1 MRHGMMIMLAVFAGG
16 LTAVQGAFNAQL
28 GKLLSHPLQATLV
41 SFSVGT
47 GGVII
52 ACLVL
57 GAGFPAPATLLA
69 VPPWL
74 LIGGLFGALFVT
86 ATVLFIPHIGVA
98 SMLVAALLGQMLVS
112 LALDHAGLYGGAPI
126 VISTQRVVGVLL
138 VVAGLYLLTRPV
150 IGS

>member
-1 MRHGMMIMLAVFAGG
+1 MQKGVMLALAIAAGG
-16 LTAVQGAFNAQL
+16 LTAVQGAFNARL
-28 GKLLSHPLQATLV
+28 GALLSHPLQATLV

-47 GGVII
+47 CGVVV

-57 GAGFPAPATLLA
+57 RTGFPAPATLLG

-74 LIGGLFGALFVT
+74 LVGGLFGALFVT

-112 LALDHAGLYGGAPI
+112 LALDHAGVYGGASIPLTPARI
-126 VISTQRVVGVLL
+126 TGALL
-138 VVAGLYLLTRPV
+138 VLAGLYLLTRPAA
-150 IGS
+150 

>member
-1 MRHGMMIMLAVFAGG
+1 MHRGLMVLFAILAGG
-16 LTAVQGAFNAQL
+16 LTAVQGAFNARL
-28 GKLLSHPLQATLV
+28 GMLLNHPLQATLV

-47 GGVII
+47 CGVIV
-52 ACLVL
+52 ACLAL
-57 GAGFPAPATLLA
+57 GAGFPAPATLLS

-112 LALDHAGLYGGAPI
+112 LLLDQAGVHGGAAIPVSPLRI
-126 VISTQRVVGVLL
+126 AGALL
-138 VVAGLYLLTRPV
+138 VLCGLYLLTRPV
-150 IGS
+150 AGG